1 MNLIKTMIIV
11 LLSAKLAAAG
21 GWALQKSCDNYRAYT
36 KGISKKQYMV
46 EAKFDLCIDSVLT
59 FLTGFENFP
68 KYYDNIKTIK
78 IIDRTDSVVYHYS
91 VLKTPW
97 PLNDRD
103 IVTKIRIS
111 KMKNNRIVINSNS
124 AAGKIPV
131 NNDFVRIEDF
141 EEELE
146 LISRGIDSTDLKITG
161 SIGIKEKIPSW
172 LENKLILSGPVKTV
186 EILNGISKGE
196 RK

>member
-1 MNLIKTMIIV
+1 MNIVKKLIIPFLFINI
-11 LLSAKLAAAG
+11 LCGAE
-21 GWALQKSCDNYRAYT
+21 WELQKSCDNYRAYT
-36 KGISKKQYMV
+36 KGSSKKEYLI
-46 EAKFDLCIDSVLT
+46 EAELDLSIDTILT
-59 FLTGFENFP
+59 FLTEYENFP

-91 VLKTPW
+91 IIKTPW
-97 PLNDRD
+97 PLHNRD
-103 IVTKIRIS
+103 IITKVTIS
-111 KMKNNRIVINSNS
+111 KMRENKIIIKSES

-131 NNDFVRIEDF
+131 NNEIVRIEDF
-141 EEELE
+141 KEELK
-146 LISRGIDSTDLKITG
+146 LISKGNNSTDLIITG

-186 EILNGISKGE
+186 EILNDISKKE

>member
-1 MNLIKTMIIV
+1 MNLVKNLVILFLFINI
-11 LLSAKLAAAG
+11 LYGAE
-21 GWALQKSCDNYRAYT
+21 WELQKNCDNYRAYT
-36 KGISKKQYMV
+36 KGSSIKQYV
-46 EAKFDLCIDSVLT
+46 IEAEFDLCIDTILT
-59 FLTGFENFP
+59 FLTEYENFP

-91 VLKTPW
+91 IIKTPW
-97 PLNDRD
+97 PLQNRD
-103 IVTKIRIS
+103 IITKVTVS
-111 KMKNNRIVINSNS
+111 KMRENKIIIKSES

-131 NNDFVRIEDF
+131 NNEIVRIEDF
-141 EEELE
+141 KEELK
-146 LISRGIDSTDLKITG
+146 LISKGNNSTDLIITG

-186 EILNGISKGE
+186 EILNGISKRE